1 MQRALVESIHQ
12 IGHVMGIRTIAES
25 VENRA
30 TLEALREIGVD
41 YAQGYGIA
49 DARAAV

>member
-1 MQRALVESIHQ
+1 
-12 IGHVMGIRTIAES
+12 MGIRTIAES

-41 YAQGYGIA
+41 YAQGFGIA
-49 DARAAV
+49 RPEPLI